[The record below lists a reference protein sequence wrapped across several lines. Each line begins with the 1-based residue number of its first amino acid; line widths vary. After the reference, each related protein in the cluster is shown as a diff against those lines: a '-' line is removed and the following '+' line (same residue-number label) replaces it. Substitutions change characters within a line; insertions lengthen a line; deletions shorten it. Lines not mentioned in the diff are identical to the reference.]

1 MRKLNYQ
8 VAGATVKTMNEAIL
22 ASRSTGQKIKKIY
35 VPVSEGKKADKELI
49 AKRQKCIRAKAKKKK

>member
-8 VAGATVKTMNEAIL
+8 VAGATLKTMDDATM
-22 ASRSTGQKIKKIY
+22 ASLLSGEKIKKVY

-49 AKRQKCIRAKAKKKK
+49 AKRQKYIRAKAKKKK